1 MATQQERHYCGC
13 AFDARETT
21 ATAKY
26 VAVQLAR
33 LQASDDSFVYLR
45 NSVVGLRTAMSI
57 CDQPGAY

>member
-13 AFDARETT
+13 AFGARETT

-26 VAVQLAR
+26 VAVQLAC
-33 LQASDDSFVYLR
+33 LQASDDSFVYY
-45 NSVVGLRTAMSI
+45 NSVVGLRAAMSI